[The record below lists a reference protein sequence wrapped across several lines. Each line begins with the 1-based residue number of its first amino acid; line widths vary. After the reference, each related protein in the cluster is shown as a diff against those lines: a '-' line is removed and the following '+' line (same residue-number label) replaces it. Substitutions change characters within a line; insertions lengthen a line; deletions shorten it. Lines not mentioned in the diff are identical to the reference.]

1 MAVPRIIPILGLL
14 VATGCGGYLGRIPP
28 ASSGQ
33 SQHSSQARTV
43 EVELPRDA
51 AYRFLRHR
59 HAIYRGDT
67 VNALEQLRAATTSDP
82 DSAALRT
89 RLGEQYFLDGKHE
102 QAIAQWEHA
111 LRLDPGYCIAHHW
124 LGRLAAYRGDE
135 SAESHLNAT
144 VECNPYD
151 EEAWQDLAI
160 LLDGQG
166 RYDDELRLLD
176 QYGAYADS
184 DEWTLRRK
192 GQVLRK
198 LGRDEEAILA
208 LREALEVT
216 PEDASSRAFVLRI
229 YSETDRLE
237 EGAELL
243 EDLVL
248 RYPSMMELRDDLGRV
263 YASLGRYDEVIDQ
276 LLSEYEQDP
285 VNRKWY
291 ALDAADWLERLMR
304 YDEALDLLGRT
315 IEEYPDDDLL
325 HIKRGFILESAGDLE
340 GAVEAWEAV
349 GTERG
354 YSTLAAQ
361 ASARLLGEL
370 GRPDEGIELL
380 QQALAKSRD
389 EGGGVDPEIGATLAR
404 TLAEAARYEEA
415 RAVLDEFR
423 TEAPR
428 THARCLARLYWSMGQ
443 REKAIVLLGEQIEED
458 GVVPDSAVELADLY
472 RQESLY
478 DEAEETLE
486 AALQKL
492 EAPTAEQQLPV
503 GLFPTRSMRFDRI
516 RQYRT
521 DILIS
526 LGFIRGFA
534 GDTEGAIQAM
544 RDALVLAPDEARA
557 LNFIGYTNAVE
568 GKDLE
573 EAEQLIRHALTL
585 NPLDP
590 SIMDSLGWVLFRL
603 ERFDEALVVLDDARK
618 RMTKSAVIWQHL
630 AETYLELDRADE
642 ARSCLEESIRTVDE
656 DDPEEVAAGERS
668 RVLLEELSADTP

>member
-1 MAVPRIIPILGLL
+1 MAVRRLIPILGLL
-14 VATGCGGYLGRIPP
+14 VATGCGGYLDHIPP
-28 ASSGQ
+28 ANSGQ
-33 SQHSSQARTV
+33 STPRAV

-51 AYRFLRHR
+51 TYRFLRHR
-59 HAIYRGDT
+59 QAIYLGD
-67 VNALEQLRAATTSDP
+67 NLDALEQLRAAAVADA

-102 QAIAQWEHA
+102 QAIGQWEQA
-111 LRLDPGYCIAHHW
+111 LRLEPDYCMAHHW

-144 VECNPYD
+144 VECDPYL

-176 QYGAYADS
+176 QYGAYANS
-184 DEWTLRRK
+184 DEWTLRRR

-198 LGRDEEAILA
+198 LGRDEEAILS
-208 LREALEVT
+208 LRQALEVT

-229 YSETDRLE
+229 YSETGRLD
-237 EGAELL
+237 EGAALL

-291 ALDAADWLERLMR
+291 ALDAADWFERLMR
-304 YDEALDLLGRT
+304 YDEALEMLDRT

-325 HIKRGFILESAGDLE
+325 HIKRGYIMESAGDLE
-340 GAVEAWEAV
+340 GAIETWEAV
-349 GTERG
+349 STERG
-354 YSTLAAQ
+354 FGTLAAQ

-370 GRPDEGIELL
+370 GRPEEGIELL
-380 QQALAKSRD
+380 RQALVKSR
-389 EGGGVDPEIGATLAR
+389 ENGVSADPEIGTTLAR
-404 TLAEAARYEEA
+404 MLGEAGEYEEA
-415 RAVLDEFR
+415 RGVLDEFR

-428 THARCLARLYWSMGQ
+428 VHARNLARLHWSMGQ
-443 REKAIVLLGEQIEED
+443 RERAIVLLGEEIKKD
-458 GVVPDSAVELADLY
+458 GIVPDAATELADLY
-472 RQESLY
+472 REAQLY
-478 DEAEETLE
+478 EEAAETLE
-486 AALQKL
+486 AALQQL

-516 RQYRT
+516 QQYRT
-521 DILIS
+521 DLLIS
-526 LGFIRGFA
+526 LGFIRGFT
-534 GDTEGAIQAM
+534 GDSEGAIQAM

-557 LNFIGYTNAVE
+557 LNFIGYTNAVA
-568 GKDLE
+568 GNDLE
-573 EAEQLIRHALTL
+573 EAEQLIRQALTL

-590 SIMDSLGWVLFRL
+590 SIMDSLGWVLFQQGRY
-603 ERFDEALVVLDDARK
+603 EEALEVLDDARK

-630 AETYLELDRADE
+630 AETYLKLNRADE
-642 ARSCLEESIRTVDE
+642 ARSCLEESIRTVDAE
-656 DDPEEVAAGERS
+656 DPEEVAAGERS
-668 RVLLEELSADTP
+668 RVLLDELPAATP